1 MSNQVKTPKKATIHD
16 FFIKVVGVLKLH
28 ELEKYERFNLISS
41 AIIAV
46 VALALSLPPVLAL
59 VNNIIISIGNIIIVV
74 SEKYDHTQSP
84 NNSVGVTIILPLLI
98 VLGESIVCKIM
109 CCLYKKINK

>member
-1 MSNQVKTPKKATIHD
+1 MSNQVKPPKKSTIHD
-16 FFIKVVGVLKLH
+16 FFIKVVGALKLH

-46 VALALSLPPVLAL
+46 VAIALALPPVLAL

-74 SEKYDHTQSP
+74 SGNHAHTQSP
-84 NNSVGVTIILPLLI
+84 NDSVGVTIILPLFI
-98 VLGESIVCKIM
+98 VLGESIACKVL
-109 CCLYKKINK
+109 CHYYKKINK